1 MRKTHIMVVGLVC
14 LAVLA
19 GCTASHYRKSAD
31 REAYSAI
38 AAKTPDVPGMDPSFN
53 INAADLPDL
62 QDLPA
67 ADPAPEFLGES
78 GKSEEGARVLGLEKA
93 LEIAVKNGREY
104 QSRKEQLFIQALSLT
119 LSRHQYAP
127 IFSGQASGRFVTT
140 PRDVDT
146 AQPFKDAAAKVPGYF
161 KELEGIATMVGSPAG
176 LLSNYQELVNQSL
189 ELGAME
195 HEGVR
200 VARDRSLTGNV
211 TFGVDVLTRGGARIA
226 GSVTSDFLRYLT
238 GSPGT
243 EKTSQLMLDASQPLL
258 RGAGAKIAAE
268 NLTQAERD
276 LLYALREFARY
287 RQEYTVKICSDYY
300 AVLQD
305 RDVVS
310 NNYRSYQAFKQN
322 VERERAFAREGR
334 RSQTEL
340 GRMEQALLDSEGSW
354 VSTTRRYKQ
363 ALDAFKVDI
372 GLRADAPVILDD
384 AELKEIKG
392 KGIIHPDIAMEDAE
406 VVAAA
411 ARLDLY
417 NVRDSVDDAKRKA
430 RVARNALK
438 PGVDLV
444 AQAIVDSKDDNR
456 FLQPDFDRMKWSTGF
471 DVDLPFDRKKERNAY
486 RAALISVD
494 RAERDKAEAEDK
506 VKLSVRT
513 AWRTLDQARRSYEI
527 SKQGVDLNQRRVEEQ
542 NLLAELGR
550 ATALNRVDAQIKLT
564 DSENALTSAL
574 ITHTIARLQF
584 WRDMGILFIK
594 ENGQWEEVSDV
605 PSGE

>member
-1 MRKTHIMVVGLVC
+1 MD
-14 LAVLA
+14 
-19 GCTASHYRKSAD
+19 ASFD
-31 REAYSAI
+31 I
-38 AAKTPDVPGMDPSFN
+38 TPAN
-53 INAADLPDL
+53 LPDL
-62 QDLPA
+62 LDLPTA
-67 ADPAPEFLGES
+67 GDAPEFLGEA
-78 GKSEEGARVLGLEKA
+78 GKSENSARILSLEKA
-93 LEIAVKNGREY
+93 LEIAVRNGREY
-104 QSRKEQLFIQALSLT
+104 QSRKEQLFLQALSLT

-127 IFSGQASGRFVTT
+127 IFSARGSGRFVTT

-146 AQPFKDAAAKVPGYF
+146 GKPFTDAAADVSGYF
-161 KELEGIATMVGSPAG
+161 KELEAVSQMVGSPAG
-176 LLSNYQELVNQSL
+176 LLTNYGELARQSL
-189 ELGAME
+189 ELGAIE
-195 HEGVR
+195 NQGTR
-200 VARDRSLTGNV
+200 VAKDRSLTGNV
-211 TFGVDVLTRGGARIA
+211 TLGADILTRGGARLA

-243 EKTSQLMLDASQPLL
+243 EKTSQLLLDASQPLL

-268 NLTQAERD
+268 SLTQAERD

-287 RQEYTVKICSDYY
+287 RQEYTVQVCSDYY

-310 NNYRSYQAFKQN
+310 NNYRSFQAFKQN

-354 VSTTRRYKQ
+354 VSSTRRYKQ
-363 ALDAFKVDI
+363 ALDSFKVDI
-372 GLRADAPVILDD
+372 GLPADSPVILND
-384 AELKEIKG
+384 AELKEVKAE
-392 KGIIHPDIAMEDAE
+392 GIIHPDISVEDAE
-406 VVAAA
+406 TVAGA

-417 NVRDSVDDAKRKA
+417 NVRDAQEDAVRKVK
-430 RVARNALK
+430 VARNALK

-456 FLQPDFDRMKWSTGF
+456 FLQPDFDRLQWNAGV
-471 DVDLPFDRKKERNAY
+471 DVDLPLDRKKERNAY
-486 RAALISVD
+486 RATLIAAD
-494 RAERDKAEAEDK
+494 KAARDKAEAEDT

-527 SKQGVDLNQRRVEEQ
+527 SKQAVDLNQRRVEEQ

-564 DSENALTSAL
+564 DSENSLTGAL

-605 PSGE
+605 PSGK